1 MRLSIALPLLAAIAI
16 AMTAHAQSP
25 KFEVA
30 SVKVNYTEGEQQR
43 YPRLANGKFTA
54 ENTSMRTILQVAY
67 GLTSVQITGP
77 GWLDSDRFDLAA
89 TAPQG
94 VPDTELMPMLQAL
107 LKDRF
112 NFTAHNEKKEMS
124 VYNLVV
130 MKEGPKF
137 AILDA
142 AHIPPAPARNGAS
155 SMIIGPMTMTELAGH
170 LTSVTGRLVLN
181 KTALEGR
188 YFCAVTFTP
197 LTTQANEVAT
207 GAGALDIFAAIQLQL
222 GLKMESAKEPV
233 DILVVD
239 RAERVP
245 TEN

>member
-1 MRLSIALPLLAAIAI
+1 MRLFVALAIAI
-16 AMTAHAQSP
+16 TAHAQPP
-25 KFEVA
+25 KFEVT
-30 SVKVNYTEGEQQR
+30 SVKVNHTDDGRQG
-43 YPRLANGKFTA
+43 YPRLANGKFNA
-54 ENTSMRTILQVAY
+54 ENTTMRSILQVAY
-67 GLTSVQITGP
+67 GRTSAQITGP

-89 TAPQG
+89 TSPQG

-112 NFTAHNEKKEMS
+112 NFAAHNDKKEMS

-130 MKEGPKF
+130 MKDGPKF
-137 AILDA
+137 SVFDA
-142 AHIPPAPARNGAS
+142 DHIPPNPPRNGAS
-155 SMIIGPMTMTELAGH
+155 AMIIGPMTMEGLAGH

-181 KTALEGR
+181 KTKLEGR

-197 LTTQANEVAT
+197 LTTQVNEIAT
-207 GAGALDIFAAIQLQL
+207 GPGALDIFAAIQLQL

-239 RAERVP
+239 RADRVP

>member
-1 MRLSIALPLLAAIAI
+1 MRLSAALPLLAAIAI
-16 AMTAHAQSP
+16 TAHAQSP

-30 SVKVNYTEGEQQR
+30 SVKVNHTEGEQQH
-43 YPRLANGKFTA
+43 YPNLANGKFTA

-67 GLTSVQITGP
+67 GLTSLQITGP

-89 TAPQG
+89 TSPQG
-94 VPDTELMPMLQAL
+94 VPDTELMPMLQSL

-112 NFTAHNEKKEMS
+112 NFAAHIDKREMS

-137 AILDA
+137 SPFDA
-142 AHIPPAPARNGAS
+142 DHIPPNPPRNGAS
-155 SMIIGPMTMTELAGH
+155 SMIIGPMTMAGLAGH

-181 KTALEGR
+181 KTGLEGR
-188 YFCAVTFTP
+188 YFCAVTYSP
-197 LTTQANEVAT
+197 LTTQANEIAT
-207 GAGALDIFAAIQLQL
+207 GSGALDIFAAIQLQL

-233 DILVVD
+233 DILAVD
-239 RAERVP
+239 HAERVP

>member
-1 MRLSIALPLLAAIAI
+1 MRLFVALALAI
-16 AMTAHAQSP
+16 TAQAQSP
-25 KFEVA
+25 KFEVT
-30 SVKVNYTEGEQQR
+30 SVRVNHSEGQQER
-43 YPRLANGKFTA
+43 YPRLANGKLTA
-54 ENTSMRTILQVAY
+54 ENTTMRTILQVAY
-67 GLTSVQITGP
+67 GLTKIQITGP
-77 GWLDSDRFDLAA
+77 AWLDSDRFDLAA

-94 VPDTELMPMLQAL
+94 VPDTDLMPMLQSL

-112 NFTAHNEKKEMS
+112 NFAAHNEKREMA
-124 VYNLVV
+124 VYNLLVL
-130 MKEGPKF
+130 KDGPKF
-137 AILDA
+137 ALFDP
-142 AHIPPAPARNGAS
+142 AHIPPTPPRNGAS
-155 SMIIGPMTMTELAGH
+155 SMIIGQMTMTGLAGQ
-170 LTSVTGRLVLN
+170 LTNTTGRLVLN
-181 KTALEGR
+181 KTGLEGN

>member
-1 MRLSIALPLLAAIAI
+1 MRLFLALAIAI
-16 AMTAHAQSP
+16 TAHAQSP
-25 KFEVA
+25 KFEVT
-30 SVKVNYTEGEQQR
+30 SVKVNHTEGGQER
-43 YPRLANGKFTA
+43 YPGLTNGKFTA
-54 ENTSMRTILQVAY
+54 ENTTMRTILQVTY
-67 GLTSVQITGP
+67 GLTRVQINGP

-89 TAPQG
+89 TSPQG

-112 NFTAHNEKKEMS
+112 NFAAHIEQKEMS

-137 AILDA
+137 SLFDP
-142 AHIPPAPARNGAS
+142 AHIPPTPPRNGAS
-155 SMIIGPMTMTELAGH
+155 SMIIGQMTMTGLAGQ
-170 LTSVTGRLVLN
+170 LTNTTGRLVLN
-181 KTALEGR
+181 KTGLEGR

-197 LTTQANEVAT
+197 LTTQTNEIAT

-239 RAERVP
+239 RADRVP

>member
-1 MRLSIALPLLAAIAI
+1 MRLRIALPLLAAIAI
-16 AMTAHAQSP
+16 TAHAQSP

-30 SVKVNYTEGEQQR
+30 SVKANHSEGEQER
-43 YPRLANGKFTA
+43 YPRFANGKLIA
-54 ENTSMRTILQVAY
+54 ENTTMRTILQVAY
-67 GLTSVQITGP
+67 GLTKIQINGP
-77 GWLDSDRFDLAA
+77 GWLDSDHFDLAA
-89 TAPQG
+89 TSPQG

-112 NFTAHNEKKEMS
+112 NFAAHIEKKEMA

-130 MKEGPKF
+130 LKEGPKF
-137 AILDA
+137 SIFDA
-142 AHIPPAPARNGAS
+142 AHIPPTPARNGAS
-155 SMIIGPMTMTELAGH
+155 AMIIGPMTMTDLAGH
-170 LTSVTGRLVLN
+170 LTSTTGRLVLN
-181 KTALEGR
+181 KTGLEGR
-188 YFCAVTFTP
+188 YFCAVTYTP

-207 GAGALDIFAAIQLQL
+207 GSGALDIFAAIQLQL
-222 GLKMESAKEPV
+222 GLKLESSKEPV

>member
-1 MRLSIALPLLAAIAI
+1 MRLLIALAIAI
-16 AMTAHAQSP
+16 TAQAQSP

-30 SVKVNYTEGEQQR
+30 SVKVNHTEGQQEH
-43 YPRLANGKFTA
+43 YPRLANGKLTS
-54 ENTSMRTILQVAY
+54 ENTTLRTLLQVAY
-67 GLTSVQITGP
+67 GLTKIQITGP
-77 GWLDSDRFDLAA
+77 AWFDSDHFDLAA
-89 TAPQG
+89 TSPQG

-112 NFTAHNEKKEMS
+112 SFAAHNEKKEMP

-130 MKEGPKF
+130 LKEGPKF
-137 AILDA
+137 ALFDA
-142 AHIPPAPARNGAS
+142 AHIPPTPARNGAS
-155 SMIIGPMTMTELAGH
+155 SMIIGPMTMTGLAGQ
-170 LTSVTGRLVLN
+170 LTNTTGRLVLN
-181 KTALEGR
+181 KTALEGL

-197 LTTQANEVAT
+197 LTTQANDLAT
-207 GAGALDIFAAIQLQL
+207 GSGALDIFAAIQLQL